1 MTTAEILGWVTTMI
15 DALDLRAAIMAFV
28 ILLIVL
34 VFIDRLTNR

>member
-1 MTTAEILGWVTTMI
+1 MSTAEILGWVTTMI
-15 DALDLRAAIMAFV
+15 DALDLRAFIMAFV

>member
-1 MTTAEILGWVTTMI
+1 MSTAEILGWVTTMI
-15 DALDLRAAIMAFV
+15 DALDLRAVIMAFV